1 MNTLFLQTS
10 LIVLLTALS
19 GVASAQSDIRFSD
32 RELYPEGISYDAKA
46 DLFLVSSMRQG
57 KIGRVGRDGVYHNF
71 IQDAM
76 LVSSVGMHI
85 DKARNRLLVAISD
98 PGVAVNSKPETQVK
112 LAGLAVYD
120 LKTGKR
126 MAYHDLGSLSAG
138 KHFANDVAVDAEGNI
153 YVTDSFSPIVYK
165 IDKQGRSTLFVQND
179 LFKGEGFN
187 LNGIVYHPKGYL
199 LAVKSNSGE
208 LFKISLQGEVTKIAI
223 QQTFIAA
230 DGLVLAQ
237 DGSLSLIQNSGEV
250 TRLVT
255 PDHWASASVTQTI
268 KSGLIFPTTGVMA
281 GATLYV
287 LQAKLGELFDPKA
300 NKSDEFLIHPVQF

>member
-199 LAVKSNSGE
+199 LVVKSNSGE

>member
-138 KHFANDVAVDAEGNI
+138 NHFANDVAVDAEGNI

-199 LAVKSNSGE
+199 LVVKSNSGE